1 MNRMGARLTVRKQA
15 LWTLGLVALA
25 LLLSACSSEATQDT
39 LQPVGEVA
47 KQQKALFVPVF
58 WVAVGVFVI
67 VQGGILYIAIRY
79 RHRKGRERMPRQT
92 HGNTRLEIGWTIAP
106 AVVLAVVMVP
116 TVSLIW
122 ELARPPAADA
132 LNITVEG
139 YQWWWGF
146 SYTDDDMVTDWDRP
160 ITIADT
166 MVVPT
171 GREVYLSLES
181 VGGGAQDANGDP
193 DFQVIHSFWVPE
205 LFGKQDVVPSQTNHI
220 LVSVDE
226 PGTYEG
232 QCAEFCGLQ
241 HALMKLQVVALEPG
255 DWDAWVENQQ
265 TLPASPTDPLARQG
279 EELFLNPLSDG
290 RGACTACHA
299 VGDAGG
305 AAAPNLT
312 HFADPTHTCFAGC
325 NWATEDRE
333 ALAAWLEDPGAQK
346 LGAKM
351 PDYGLSPDEIDAL
364 VAYLYSLT

>member
-1 MNRMGARLTVRKQA
+1 VRKTA
-15 LWTLGLVALA
+15 PVTLGLIAVGLM
-25 LLLSACSSEATQDT
+25 LTACSPDATQDT
-39 LQPVGEVA
+39 LQPVGDVA

-58 WVAVGVFVI
+58 WVAVGVFVV
-67 VQGGILYIAIRY
+67 VQGGILYIALRY

-92 HGNTRLEIGWTIAP
+92 HGNTRLEVGWTILP
-106 AVVLAVVMVP
+106 AVVLAGVMVP

-122 ELARPPAADA
+122 DLARPPSADA

-146 SYTDDDMVTDWDRP
+146 EYSDDDMVTEWDRP

-171 GREVYLSLES
+171 GREIYLSLEAT
-181 VGGGAQDANGDP
+181 GGGAMDANGDP
-193 DFQVIHSFWVPE
+193 DFQVIHSFWVPQ
-205 LFGKQDVVPSQTNHI
+205 LFGTQDVMPGQTNHI
-220 LVSVDE
+220 LFSVDT
-226 PGTYEG
+226 PGTYTG
-232 QCAEFCGLQ
+232 QCKEFCGLQ
-241 HALMKLQVVALEPG
+241 HGRMKLEVVALAPAE
-255 DWDAWVENQQ
+255 WEAWVEGQK
-265 TLPASPTDPLARQG
+265 TLAPSPTDPLAQQG

-299 VGDAGG
+299 VGDGGG

-325 NWATEDRE
+325 NWSTTDRD
-333 ALAAWLEDPGAQK
+333 ALEAWLENPGAVK

-351 PDYGLSPDEIDAL
+351 PDYGLEPDEIDAL